1 MIKIPEERELYACLQ
16 CGYCKSVCP
25 VYSETNWESDSP
37 RGKLYALKQLANRG
51 PMDVILRRDPKPGD
65 DYKVRLYHCT
75 SCGACDEVCHV
86 NIKLAHLWE
95 ELKEWMLDQ
104 GYEPLEA
111 HKTIRE
117 RVEQVKNPYG
127 EPMEKRDSWLTDK
140 AVLSPDSDVIFFA
153 GCTAS
158 YRVGFL
164 GQAVAK
170 ILKAADVKFNIL
182 GADEWCC
189 GSPLLRTGQAEPV
202 RKDLAPHNSNAIET
216 RGIKTVITAC
226 AGCYNTIKNDY
237 PKIVGNPTYR
247 LFHLTEFLDSLIKE
261 QRLKLKKEFKTI
273 PPYLDG
279 KVTYHD
285 PCHLGR
291 HARVFDAPRN
301 VIKAIP
307 GISFIE
313 LPYNREFAHCCG
325 AGGGYKSAFN
335 YSAESIAAKR
345 VQEAEEIGVN
355 FIITSCPFCQVN
367 LNAGAKKIGSK
378 IKTVDIVQVLEQ
390 FI

>member
-16 CGYCKSVCP
+16 CGYCRAVCP
-25 VYSETNWESDSP
+25 VYGETGWESDNP
-37 RGKLYALKQLANRG
+37 RGKLFALKQLANRG
-51 PMDVILRRDPKPGD
+51 PMDVILRRNPKPSEE
-65 DYKVRLYHCT
+65 YKQRLYHCT

-95 ELKEWMLDQ
+95 ELKEWMLKQ

-111 HKTIRE
+111 HKKIYE
-117 RVEQVKNPYG
+117 RVKRVRNPYD
-127 EPMEKRDSWLTDK
+127 EPIEKRDAWLTDK
-140 AVLSPDSDVIFFA
+140 SVLSPNPEVLFFA

-170 ILKAADVKFNIL
+170 ILKAADVRFNIL
-182 GADEWCC
+182 GPDEWCC
-189 GSPLLRTGQAEPV
+189 GSPLLRTGQADIV
-202 RKDLAPHNSNAIET
+202 RSELAPHNTRAIET
-216 RGIKTVITAC
+216 RGVNALVTAC

-237 PKIVGNPTYR
+237 PKIIGRPTYK
-247 LFHLTEFLDSLIKE
+247 LYHLTEYLEKLLKE
-261 QRLKLKKEFKTI
+261 KRLVLSKEFKK
-273 PPYLDG
+273 

-291 HARVFDAPRN
+291 HARVFEAPRN

-307 GISFIE
+307 GIEFVE
-313 LPYNREFAHCCG
+313 MAYNREMAHCCG

-345 VQEAEEIGVN
+345 VREAEEVGAEL
-355 FIITSCPFCQVN
+355 IITSCPFCQVN
-367 LNAGAKKIGSK
+367 LNAGAKNIGSK

-390 FI
+390 VI

>member
-16 CGYCKSVCP
+16 CGYCRAVCP
-25 VYSETNWESDSP
+25 VYAETGWESDNP
-37 RGKLYALKQLANRG
+37 RGKLFALKQLANRG
-51 PMDVILRRDPKPGD
+51 PMDLILGRDVKPSEE
-65 DYKVRLYHCT
+65 YKQRLYHCT

-86 NIKLAHLWE
+86 NIELAHLWE

-111 HKTIRE
+111 HKAIRDK
-117 RVEQVKNPYG
+117 VEKTRNPYG
-127 EPMEKRDSWLTDK
+127 EPVEKRDAWLTDK
-140 AVLSPDSDVIFFA
+140 SVLSENPEVMFFA

-182 GADEWCC
+182 GSEEWCC
-189 GSPLLRTGQAEPV
+189 GSPLLRTGQAGPV
-202 RKDLAPHNSNAIET
+202 RKDLAPHNTKVIET
-216 RGIKTVITAC
+216 SGVNAVITAC

-237 PKIVGNPTYR
+237 PKIVGAPTYK
-247 LFHLTEFLDSLIKE
+247 LYHLTEYLEKLIKE
-261 QRLKLKKEFKTI
+261 KRLVIKKDYKH
-273 PPYLDG
+273 

-301 VIKAIP
+301 VLKAIP
-307 GISFIE
+307 GME
-313 LPYNREFAHCCG
+313 LVEMPYNRESAHCCG

-335 YSAESIAAKR
+335 YSAENIAAKR
-345 VQEAEEIGVN
+345 VQEAEEVGAEMIV
-355 FIITSCPFCQVN
+355 TSCPFCQVN

-378 IKTVDIVQVLEQ
+378 IKTLDIVQVLEQ
-390 FI
+390 VI

>member
-16 CGYCKSVCP
+16 CGYCRAVCP
-25 VYSETNWESDSP
+25 VYGETGWESDNP

-51 PMDVILRRDPKPGD
+51 PMDLILRRNPKPGEE
-65 DYKVRLYHCT
+65 YKQRLYHCT

-95 ELKEWMLDQ
+95 ELKEWMIKQ

-111 HKTIRE
+111 HKKIYE
-117 RVEQVKNPYG
+117 RVKRVRNPYD
-127 EPMEKRDSWLTDK
+127 EPIEKRDAWLTDK
-140 AVLSPDSDVIFFA
+140 SVLSPNPEVLFFA

-170 ILKAADVKFNIL
+170 ILTASDVKFNIL
-182 GADEWCC
+182 GSDEWCC
-189 GSPLLRTGQAEPV
+189 GSPLLRTGQADIV
-202 RKDLAPHNSNAIET
+202 RSELAPHNMRAIET
-216 RGIKTVITAC
+216 RGVNALVTAC

-237 PKIVGNPTYR
+237 PRIVGQPTYK
-247 LFHLTEFLDSLIKE
+247 LYHLTEYLEKLLKDK
-261 QRLKLKKEFKTI
+261 RLVLSKEFKK
-273 PPYLDG
+273 

-291 HARVFDAPRN
+291 HARVFEAPRN
-301 VIKAIP
+301 VINAIP
-307 GISFIE
+307 GIEFVE
-313 LPYNREFAHCCG
+313 MAYNREMAHCCG

-345 VQEAEEIGVN
+345 VREAEEVGAEL
-355 FIITSCPFCQVN
+355 IITSCPFCQVN
-367 LNAGAKKIGSK
+367 LNAGAKNIGSK
-378 IKTVDIVQVLEQ
+378 IKTVDIVQVVEQ
-390 FI
+390 VI

>member
-16 CGYCKSVCP
+16 CGYCRAVCP
-25 VYSETNWESDSP
+25 VYGETGWESDNP

-51 PMDVILRRDPKPGD
+51 PMDLILRRNPKPGEE
-65 DYKVRLYHCT
+65 YKQRLYHCT

-95 ELKEWMLDQ
+95 ELKEWMIKQ

-111 HKTIRE
+111 HKKIYE
-117 RVEQVKNPYG
+117 RVKRVRNPYD
-127 EPMEKRDSWLTDK
+127 EPIEKRDAWLTDK
-140 AVLSPDSDVIFFA
+140 SVLSPNPEVLFFA

-170 ILKAADVKFNIL
+170 ILTASDVKFNIL
-182 GADEWCC
+182 GSDEWCC
-189 GSPLLRTGQAEPV
+189 GSPLLRTGQADIV
-202 RKDLAPHNSNAIET
+202 RSELAPHNMRAIET
-216 RGIKTVITAC
+216 RGVNALVTAC

-237 PKIVGNPTYR
+237 PRIVGQPTYK
-247 LFHLTEFLDSLIKE
+247 LYHLTEYLEKLLKE
-261 QRLKLKKEFKTI
+261 KRLVLSKEFKK
-273 PPYLDG
+273 

-291 HARVFDAPRN
+291 HARVFEAPRN
-301 VIKAIP
+301 VINAIP
-307 GISFIE
+307 GIEFVE
-313 LPYNREFAHCCG
+313 MAYNREMAHCCG

-345 VQEAEEIGVN
+345 VREAEEVGAEL
-355 FIITSCPFCQVN
+355 IITSCPFCQVN
-367 LNAGAKKIGSK
+367 LNAGAKNIGSK
-378 IKTVDIVQVLEQ
+378 IKTVDIVQVVEQ
-390 FI
+390 VI

>member
-16 CGYCKSVCP
+16 CGYCRAVCP
-25 VYSETNWESDSP
+25 VYGETGWESDNP

-51 PMDVILRRDPKPGD
+51 PMDLILRRNPKPGEE
-65 DYKVRLYHCT
+65 YKQRLYHCT

-95 ELKEWMLDQ
+95 ELKEWMIKQ

-111 HKTIRE
+111 HKKIYE
-117 RVEQVKNPYG
+117 RVKRVRNPYD
-127 EPMEKRDSWLTDK
+127 EPIEKRDAWLTDK
-140 AVLSPDSDVIFFA
+140 SVLSPNPEVLFFA

-170 ILKAADVKFNIL
+170 ILTASDVKFNIL
-182 GADEWCC
+182 GSDEWCC
-189 GSPLLRTGQAEPV
+189 GSPLLRTGQADIV
-202 RKDLAPHNSNAIET
+202 RSELAPHNMRAIET
-216 RGIKTVITAC
+216 RGVNALVTAC

-237 PKIVGNPTYR
+237 PRIVGQPTYK
-247 LFHLTEFLDSLIKE
+247 LYHLTEYLEKLLKE
-261 QRLKLKKEFKTI
+261 KRLVLSKEFKK
-273 PPYLDG
+273 

-291 HARVFDAPRN
+291 HARVFEAPRN
-301 VIKAIP
+301 VINAIP
-307 GISFIE
+307 GIEFVE
-313 LPYNREFAHCCG
+313 MAYNREMAHCCG

-345 VQEAEEIGVN
+345 VREAEEVGAEL
-355 FIITSCPFCQVN
+355 IITSCPFCQVN
-367 LNAGAKKIGSK
+367 LNAGAKNIGSK
-378 IKTVDIVQVLEQ
+378 IKTVDMVQVVEQ
-390 FI
+390 VI

>member
-16 CGYCKSVCP
+16 CGYCKAVCP
-25 VYSETNWESDSP
+25 VYGETGWESDNP

-51 PMDVILRRDPKPGD
+51 PMDVILRRNPKPSEE
-65 DYKVRLYHCT
+65 YKQRLYHCT

-95 ELKEWMLDQ
+95 ELKEWMLKQ

-111 HKTIRE
+111 HKKIYE
-117 RVEQVKNPYG
+117 RVKRVRNPYD
-127 EPMEKRDSWLTDK
+127 EPIEKRDAWLTDK
-140 AVLSPDSDVIFFA
+140 SVLSPNPEVLFFA

-182 GADEWCC
+182 GSDEWCC
-189 GSPLLRTGQAEPV
+189 GSPLLRTGQADIV
-202 RKDLAPHNSNAIET
+202 RSELAPHNTRAIET
-216 RGIKTVITAC
+216 RGVNALVTAC

-237 PKIVGNPTYR
+237 PKIIGKPTYK
-247 LFHLTEFLDSLIKE
+247 LYHLTEYLEKLLKE
-261 QRLKLKKEFKTI
+261 KRLVLSKEFKK
-273 PPYLDG
+273 

-291 HARVFDAPRN
+291 HARVFEAPRN

-307 GISFIE
+307 GIDFVE
-313 LPYNREFAHCCG
+313 MAYNREMAHCCG

-345 VQEAEEIGVN
+345 VREAEEVGAEL
-355 FIITSCPFCQVN
+355 IITSCPFCQVN
-367 LNAGAKKIGSK
+367 LNAGAKNIGSK
-378 IKTVDIVQVLEQ
+378 VKTVDIVQVLEQ
-390 FI
+390 VI

>member
-16 CGYCKSVCP
+16 CGYCRAVCP
-25 VYSETNWESDSP
+25 VYGETGWESDNP

-51 PMDVILRRDPKPGD
+51 PMDLILRRNPKPGEE
-65 DYKVRLYHCT
+65 YKQRLYHCT

-95 ELKEWMLDQ
+95 ELKEWMIKQ

-111 HKTIRE
+111 HKKIYE
-117 RVEQVKNPYG
+117 RVKRVRNPYD
-127 EPMEKRDSWLTDK
+127 EPIEKRDAWLTDK
-140 AVLSPDSDVIFFA
+140 SVLSPNPEVLFFA

-170 ILKAADVKFNIL
+170 ILTASDVKFNIL
-182 GADEWCC
+182 GSDEWCC
-189 GSPLLRTGQAEPV
+189 GSPLLRTGQADIV
-202 RKDLAPHNSNAIET
+202 RSELAPHNMRAIET
-216 RGIKTVITAC
+216 RGVNALVTAC

-237 PKIVGNPTYR
+237 PRIVGQPTYK
-247 LFHLTEFLDSLIKE
+247 LYHLTEYLEKLLKDK
-261 QRLKLKKEFKTI
+261 RLVLSKEFKK
-273 PPYLDG
+273 

-291 HARVFDAPRN
+291 HARVFEAPRN
-301 VIKAIP
+301 VINAIP
-307 GISFIE
+307 GIEFVE
-313 LPYNREFAHCCG
+313 MAYNREMAHCCG

-345 VQEAEEIGVN
+345 VREAEEVSAEL
-355 FIITSCPFCQVN
+355 IITSCPFCQVN
-367 LNAGAKKIGSK
+367 LNAGAKNIGSK
-378 IKTVDIVQVLEQ
+378 IKTVDIVQVVEQ
-390 FI
+390 VI

>member
-16 CGYCKSVCP
+16 CGYCRAVCP
-25 VYSETNWESDSP
+25 VYGETGWESDNP
-37 RGKLYALKQLANRG
+37 RGKLFALKQLANRG
-51 PMDVILRRDPKPGD
+51 PMDVILRRNPRPSEE
-65 DYKVRLYHCT
+65 YKQRLYHCT

-95 ELKEWMLDQ
+95 ELKEWMLKQ

-111 HKTIRE
+111 HKKIYE
-117 RVEQVKNPYG
+117 RVKKVRNPYD
-127 EPMEKRDSWLTDK
+127 EPIEKRDAWLADK
-140 AVLSPDSDVIFFA
+140 SILSSNPEVLFFA

-164 GQAVAK
+164 GQAVTK
-170 ILKAADVKFNIL
+170 ILSAAEVKFNIL
-182 GADEWCC
+182 GSDEWCC
-189 GSPLLRTGQAEPV
+189 GSPLLRTGQTDFV
-202 RKDLAPHNSNAIET
+202 RSDLAPHNTRAIET
-216 RGIKTVITAC
+216 RGVNALVTAC

-237 PKIVGNPTYR
+237 PKIVGKPTYK
-247 LFHLTEFLDSLIKE
+247 LYHLTEYLEKLLKE
-261 QRLKLKKEFKTI
+261 KRLVLSKEFKK
-273 PPYLDG
+273 

-301 VIKAIP
+301 VIRAIT
-307 GISFIE
+307 GIDFVE
-313 LPYNREFAHCCG
+313 MAYNREMAHCCG

-345 VQEAEEIGVN
+345 VREAEEVGAEL
-355 FIITSCPFCQVN
+355 IITSCPFCQVN
-367 LNAGAKKIGSK
+367 LNAGAKNIGSK
-378 IKTVDIVQVLEQ
+378 VKTIDIVQVLEQ
-390 FI
+390 VI

>member
-16 CGYCKSVCP
+16 CGYCRAVCP
-25 VYSETNWESDSP
+25 VYGETGWESDNP
-37 RGKLYALKQLANRG
+37 RGKLFALKQLANRG
-51 PMDVILRRDPKPGD
+51 PMDVILRRNPKPGEE
-65 DYKVRLYHCT
+65 YKQRLYHCT

-95 ELKEWMLDQ
+95 ELKEWMLKQ
-104 GYEPLEA
+104 GYEPLDA
-111 HKTIRE
+111 HKKIYE
-117 RVEQVKNPYG
+117 RVKKVKNPYD
-127 EPMEKRDSWLTDK
+127 EPLEKRDAWLTDK
-140 AVLSPDSDVIFFA
+140 SVLSPNPEVLFFA

-170 ILKAADVKFNIL
+170 ILRAADVKFNIL
-182 GADEWCC
+182 GSDEWCC
-189 GSPLLRTGQAEPV
+189 GSPLLRTGQADFV
-202 RKDLAPHNSNAIET
+202 RSDLAPHNTRAMET
-216 RGIKTVITAC
+216 RGVNALVTAC

-237 PKIVGNPTYR
+237 PKIVGKPTYN
-247 LFHLTEFLDSLIKE
+247 LYHLTEYLEKLLKE
-261 QRLKLKKEFKTI
+261 KRLVLSKEFKK
-273 PPYLDG
+273 

-291 HARVFDAPRN
+291 HARVFEAPRN

-307 GISFIE
+307 GIDFVE
-313 LPYNREFAHCCG
+313 MAYNREMAHCCG

-345 VQEAEEIGVN
+345 VQEAEEVGAEL
-355 FIITSCPFCQVN
+355 IITSCPFCQVN
-367 LNAGAKKIGSK
+367 LNAGAKNIGSK
-378 IKTVDIVQVLEQ
+378 VKTVDIVQVLEQ
-390 FI
+390 VI

>member
-16 CGYCKSVCP
+16 CGYCRAVCP
-25 VYSETNWESDSP
+25 VYGETGWESDNP
-37 RGKLYALKQLANRG
+37 RGKLFALKQLANRG
-51 PMDVILRRDPKPGD
+51 PMDVILRRNPKPSEE
-65 DYKVRLYHCT
+65 YKQRLYHCT

-95 ELKEWMLDQ
+95 ELKEWMLKQ

-111 HKTIRE
+111 HKKIYE
-117 RVEQVKNPYG
+117 RVKKVRNPYD
-127 EPMEKRDSWLTDK
+127 EPIEKRDAWLTDK
-140 AVLSPDSDVIFFA
+140 SVLSPNPEVLFFA

-170 ILKAADVKFNIL
+170 ILKAADVRFNIL
-182 GADEWCC
+182 GPDEWCC
-189 GSPLLRTGQAEPV
+189 GSPLLRTGQADIV
-202 RKDLAPHNSNAIET
+202 RSELAPHNTRAIET
-216 RGIKTVITAC
+216 RGVNALVTAC

-237 PKIVGNPTYR
+237 PKIIGRPTYK
-247 LFHLTEFLDSLIKE
+247 LYHLTEYLEKLLKE
-261 QRLKLKKEFKTI
+261 KRLVLSKEFKK
-273 PPYLDG
+273 

-291 HARVFDAPRN
+291 HARVFEAPRN

-307 GISFIE
+307 GIEFVE
-313 LPYNREFAHCCG
+313 MAYNREMAHCCG

-345 VQEAEEIGVN
+345 VREAEEVGAEL
-355 FIITSCPFCQVN
+355 IITSCPFCQVN
-367 LNAGAKKIGSK
+367 LNAGAKNIGSK

-390 FI
+390 VI

>member
-1 MIKIPEERELYACLQ
+1 MIRIPEERELYACLQ
-16 CGYCKSVCP
+16 CGYCRAVCP
-25 VYSETNWESDSP
+25 IYAETGWESNNP
-37 RGKLYALKQLANRG
+37 RGKLFALKQLANRG
-51 PMDVILRRDPKPGD
+51 PMDVVLRRDPKPGD
-65 DYKVRLYHCT
+65 DYKVRLYQCT

-95 ELKEWMLDQ
+95 ELKEWMLSM

-111 HKTIRE
+111 HRKIRE
-117 RVEQVKNPYG
+117 RVEKVRNPYD
-127 EPMEKRDSWLTDK
+127 EPIDKRDAWLTDK
-140 AVLSPDSDVIFFA
+140 SVLSPDPEVLFFA

-164 GQAVAK
+164 GQAVVK

-182 GADEWCC
+182 GSDEWCC
-189 GSPLLRTGQAEPV
+189 GSPLLRTGQTDVV
-202 RKDLAPHNSNAIET
+202 RNELAPHNSREIET
-216 RGIKTVITAC
+216 RGVNAIITAC

-237 PKIVGNPTYR
+237 PKIVGKPTYN
-247 LFHLTEFLDSLIKE
+247 LYHLTEYLEKLIKE
-261 QRLKLKKEFKTI
+261 KRLVFTKEFKK
-273 PPYLDG
+273 

-291 HARVFDAPRN
+291 HARVFEAPRN

-307 GISFIE
+307 GIE
-313 LPYNREFAHCCG
+313 LVEMDYNKEMAHCCG

-345 VQEAEEIGVN
+345 VKEAEEVGAEL
-355 FIITSCPFCQVN
+355 IITSCPFCQVN
-367 LNAGAKKIGSK
+367 LNAGAKNIGSK
-378 IKTVDIVQVLEQ
+378 VKTIDIVQVLEQ
-390 FI
+390 VI